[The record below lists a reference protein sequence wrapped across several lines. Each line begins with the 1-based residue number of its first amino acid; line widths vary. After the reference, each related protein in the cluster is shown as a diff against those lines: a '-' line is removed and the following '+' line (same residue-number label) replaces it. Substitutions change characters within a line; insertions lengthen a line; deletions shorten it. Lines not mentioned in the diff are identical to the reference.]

1 MSTIDWKKVE
11 EWDRKYIM
19 RTFSAQDEYQTVPIK
34 STEDDYLDMP
44 DGTRLLDFF
53 NQLYCINT
61 VQKNEKINEASKEAL
76 DRYGFLWDAFTSDYK
91 AIAAKYIIE
100 DILGDEEWPG
110 KIRFVSTGSEANETA
125 LFLAR
130 LYKNRPNVITREH
143 AFHGWTRGAS
153 SLTRIKGVRSGIT
166 ETE

>member
-19 RTFSAQDEYQTVPIK
+19 RTFSAQDEYQTVPIE
-34 STEDDYLDMP
+34 STEGDYLVMP

-53 NQLYCINT
+53 NQLYCVNT
-61 VQKNEKINEASKEAL
+61 GQKNEKINEAIKEAL

-125 LFLAR
+125 LFLAM
-130 LYKNRPNVITREH
+130 T
-143 AFHGWTRGAS
+143 
-153 SLTRIKGVRSGIT
+153 
-166 ETE
+166 